1 MITLFKKRSF
11 SDFLSDSFNFFK
23 LEGKHFF
30 KNYFIVNGIFLL
42 LLIALSYFLFKVY
55 FEAMSSTIS
64 SSGNPGYN
72 FAEDLFENNI
82 ALIIGGGIF
91 FGILMLFITLI
102 NFAYPVIYLKLYD
115 KHNGNS
121 FEIKDIVRE
130 LKSKIGKMFMFF
142 LLSFVTIFPLIIILL
157 VVIVLLS
164 FLIVGIPLLILTFPF
179 LFSLMSLSLYEYLN
193 NGEGFFSAIR
203 KAFGYIFKQFWPIL
217 GSTII
222 IYIIIQ
228 TIMTIISMVPYLIG
242 MISIF
247 STVSE
252 NGMENEADAFSALG
266 ILMTVIFIISILA
279 NYILHN
285 LLMINQG
292 MIYYSIRER
301 IEHKSS
307 FTDIDSIGN
316 NFE

>member
-1 MITLFKKRSF
+1 MITLFKKRTF
-11 SDFLSDSFNFFK
+11 SDMLSDSFNFFK

-55 FEAMSSTIS
+55 FEAMSSNLT
-64 SSGNPGYN
+64 SSGNSNYN
-72 FAEDLFENNI
+72 FAEELFDNNLP
-82 ALIIGGGIF
+82 LIVGGGIF

-115 KHNGNS
+115 KNNGNT
-121 FEIKDIVRE
+121 FQIKDIVNE
-130 LKSKIGKMFMFF
+130 LKSKFGKIFLFF
-142 LLSFVTIFPLIIILL
+142 LISLFTVFPLIVILLSILVLLSFVLI
-157 VVIVLLS
+157 
-164 FLIVGIPLLILTFPF
+164 GIPLLLITFPL

-193 NGEGFFSAIR
+193 NDQGFFQAIG
-203 KAFGYIFKQFWPIL
+203 KAIQYIFKQFWPIL

-222 IYIIIQ
+222 IYAIIQ
-228 TIMTIISMVPYLIG
+228 TIMTILSMIPYFIG

-247 STVSE
+247 STINE
-252 NGMENEADAFSALG
+252 NGLDNEQEAFSALG

-279 NYILHN
+279 NYIFHN

-292 MIYYSIRER
+292 MIYYSIREN

-307 FTDIDSIGN
+307 YSDIDSIGN
-316 NFE
+316 HFD

>member
-1 MITLFKKRSF
+1 MITLFKKRTF
-11 SDFLSDSFNFFK
+11 SDMLSDSFNFFK

-55 FEAMSSTIS
+55 FEAMSSTLTS
-64 SSGNPGYN
+64 SSNSNYN
-72 FAEDLFENNI
+72 FAEELFDNNLP
-82 ALIIGGGIF
+82 LIVGGGIF

-115 KHNGNS
+115 KNNGNT
-121 FEIKDIVRE
+121 FQIKDIVNE
-130 LKSKIGKMFMFF
+130 LKSKFGKIFLFF
-142 LLSFVTIFPLIIILL
+142 LISLFTVFPLIVILLSILVLLSFVLI
-157 VVIVLLS
+157 
-164 FLIVGIPLLILTFPF
+164 GIPLLLITFPL

-193 NGEGFFSAIR
+193 NDQGFFQAIG
-203 KAFGYIFKQFWPIL
+203 KAIQYIFKQFWPIL

-222 IYIIIQ
+222 IYAIIQ
-228 TIMTIISMVPYLIG
+228 TIMTILSMIPYFIG

-247 STVSE
+247 STINE
-252 NGMENEADAFSALG
+252 NGLDNEQEAFSALG

-279 NYILHN
+279 NYIFHN

-292 MIYYSIRER
+292 MIYYSIREN

-307 FTDIDSIGN
+307 YSDIDSIGN
-316 NFE
+316 HFD